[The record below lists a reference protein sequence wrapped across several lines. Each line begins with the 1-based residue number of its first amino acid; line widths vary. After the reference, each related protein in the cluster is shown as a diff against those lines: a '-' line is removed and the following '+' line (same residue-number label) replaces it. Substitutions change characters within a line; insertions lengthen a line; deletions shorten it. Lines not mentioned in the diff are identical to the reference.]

1 MKKTLRSLQEN
12 WRNARMGPIKDR
24 KSKDLS
30 EAERLRR
37 GGKNTQKNY
46 IRKFLIIWIT
56 MKMWSLTQNYTSW
69 SVKHYYKKKKKT
81 HKKPS
86 RGDEIPAE
94 QFNILK
100 RDAVK
105 VLNSICQQIWKS

>member
-37 GGKNTQKNY
+37 GGKNT
-46 IRKFLIIWIT
+46 
-56 MKMWSLTQNYTSW
+56 
-69 SVKHYYKKKKKT
+69 
-81 HKKPS
+81 
-86 RGDEIPAE
+86 
-94 QFNILK
+94 
-100 RDAVK
+100 
-105 VLNSICQQIWKS
+105 